1 MSLALVAVAVAVTV
15 VVVIISLIPDDILSL
30 LVDTG
35 LGQGKVEAGE
45 EQAVEEKGPLRNGGL
60 EDGI

>member
-1 MSLALVAVAVAVTV
+1 MAVMTMVAMEVKLLP
-15 VVVIISLIPDDILSL
+15 IILGLLI

-35 LGQGKVEAGE
+35 FGQGKVEAGE
-45 EQAVEEKGPLRNGGL
+45 QQAIEEKGPLRNGGL